1 MNLRNK
7 LGILSAKLVFRLL
20 SKQSTSAP
28 GLVALKIAPKLLSD
42 VLSSFSQAPILIT
55 GTNGKSTST
64 GFLAHIFKLADKKFS
79 YNSSGANLQSGL
91 LTAILK
97 EKSLN
102 NLEQALLE
110 VDEAVLSSITK
121 SRKAKLILVNNFFR
135 DQLDRFGEM
144 DKTISLVQKGLNFES
159 NGVLI
164 ANADDPNVCKLK
176 ADKIIYFGLSSQ
188 IWAGEN
194 NPEIHAAELG
204 HCPICSSDLTYKA
217 QWLGQF
223 GDFYCQNCHYQKPKA
238 DIIISKL
245 NLQVEFSEVEVEFTN
260 TNQKLNLKIPLA
272 GLFNVYNALGAVA
285 SAYTLGFSFEQIKIG
300 IENYKPLFGRSQTV
314 NYRNKKLKIFLI
326 KNPIGA
332 TEVLRLIN
340 LDAKA
345 KILILI
351 NDNYAD
357 SRDTC
362 WLWDSHF
369 EYLKDKNP
377 IYISGSRASD
387 MAIRLTFAGLDKIPY
402 FREIKTALNAFCD
415 ENNDKENNLYILP
428 TYTALLE
435 LTKLLKLEKK

>member
-1 MNLRNK
+1 MDFVNK
-7 LGILSAKLVFRLL
+7 LAIWSAQLVFLIL

-28 GLVALKIAPKLLSD
+28 GLVATKIAPNLLTD
-42 VLSSFSQAPILIT
+42 ILNSFSKPPILIT

-64 GFLAHIFKLADKKFS
+64 GFLANIFQSAGQEFTH
-79 YNSSGANLQSGL
+79 NRSGANLKSGL

-97 EKSLN
+97 EKNLN
-102 NLEQALLE
+102 NLEQAVLE
-110 VDEAVLSSITK
+110 VDEAVLHSLTSH
-121 SRKAKLILVNNFFR
+121 RKAKLILVNNFFR

-144 DKTISLVQKGLNFES
+144 DKTISLVQKGLNLEPD
-159 NGVLI
+159 GVLI

-176 ADKIIYFGLSSQ
+176 ASKIIYFGLSPQ
-188 IWAGEN
+188 VWAGKN

-204 HCPICSSDLTYKA
+204 HCPICATDLTYKA

-223 GDFYCQNCHYQKPKA
+223 GDFYCSSCNYQKPKT
-238 DIIISKL
+238 DITITKL
-245 NLQVEFSEVEVEFTN
+245 HLQVELSEVEVHFQD

-272 GLFNVYNALGAVA
+272 GLFNVYNALGAIA
-285 SAYTLGFSFEQIKIG
+285 SAYMVGFSLEQIKAG
-300 IENYKPLFGRSQTV
+300 IENYQPLFGRSQIV

-332 TEVLRLIN
+332 SEVLRLIN
-340 LDAKA
+340 LDSRAKV
-345 KILILI
+345 LILI

-357 SRDTC
+357 SRDIC

-369 EYLKDKNP
+369 EYLKDKSP

-387 MAIRLTFAGLDKIPY
+387 MSIRLTYAGLDKINY
-402 FREIKTALNAFCD
+402 FRKIKTALNAFSD
-415 ENNDKENNLYILP
+415 ENNDQEHNLYILP